1 MDRFAPEGRDCHDR
15 IPSYSFAEAGALA
28 AETPAPAV
36 APGGGL
42 GALLGTSAAAQRV
55 ARLVARL
62 ATSDTSVLIEGETGT
77 GKSFVARLIH
87 QASARAGEPFR
98 ALNCA
103 AIPESLLEAGLFGHE
118 KGAFTGAV
126 VARAGA
132 FEDVGQGTL
141 FLDEI
146 GELSPGSQAKLLQV
160 LEERRFERL
169 GSNRTLRL
177 GARVLAA
184 TNRDLDRHVRD
195 GRFRSDLLFRFS
207 VVRLRLPALRER
219 PEDVPALARALLAEL
234 SARAG
239 RRVEGV
245 GPRAMAT
252 LQRYAWPGN
261 VRELRNV
268 LEHALVFCDGPV
280 IDVGDLPEA
289 LRGEGR
295 GEAAAAGDGA
305 CPVEL
310 PARLDWLERQAIDAA
325 LRATGGNMTRA
336 AGVLGIA
343 RATLYRKINGAPRP
357 KAAGATA

>member
-1 MDRFAPEGRDCHDR
+1 VDQFSLQGHDGYEAPSPPYVG
-15 IPSYSFAEAGALA
+15 AEARDNEPSASRGMPERGA
-28 AETPAPAV
+28 
-36 APGGGL
+36 
-42 GALLGTSAAAQRV
+42 GALLGTSAAMQQV
-55 ARLVARL
+55 ARLIERL
-62 ATSDTSVLIEGETGT
+62 STSDASVLIEGETGT

-87 QASARAGEPFR
+87 EASARARGPFR

-103 AIPESLLEAGLFGHE
+103 AIPETLLEAGLFGHE

-132 FEDVGQGTL
+132 LEDVGRGTL

-146 GELSPGSQAKLLQV
+146 GELSLGSQAKLLQV

-169 GSNRTLRL
+169 GSNRPLTMC
-177 GARVLAA
+177 ARVLAA

-207 VVRLRLPALRER
+207 VVRLRLPSLRER
-219 PEDVPALARALLAEL
+219 PEDVPVLARAMLADL
-234 SARAG
+234 AARAG
-239 RRVEGV
+239 RRVTGV
-245 GPRAMAT
+245 SPQAMSA

-268 LEHALVFCDGPV
+268 LEHALVFSDGPT

-295 GEAAAAGDGA
+295 PPLAPPEDSH
-305 CPVEL
+305 PFEL
-310 PARLDWLERQAIDAA
+310 PIRLDLLERRAIDAA
-325 LRATGGNMTRA
+325 LRAAAGNMTRA
-336 AGVLGIA
+336 ATLLGIA
-343 RATLYRKINGAPRP
+343 RATLYRKLNGPPYAS
-357 KAAGATA
+357 GARR